1 MTELLPQVVPALAM
15 TLLHFLWQGAAIGAL
30 AWLALSLLRHARP
43 QARYAVA
50 CAALLLCVLLPA
62 WSVTHALAGMARDT
76 LQQGAP
82 APALDA
88 GAASMPLVW
97 LRDAGQASSLSP
109 ALPWIVAL
117 WASGAGLLLLRMA
130 CGLAWV
136 RRLQAGSQAG
146 DGRWQACVDRLAVRL
161 RIGRRVALRI
171 VDAGD
176 SPVCAGWWRP
186 VVLLPAA
193 IAARM
198 PAELLEALLAHELA
212 HVRRH
217 DYLVNLLQGAVE
229 ALLFYHPAVWWL
241 SRRIR
246 IERELVADDLAAAA
260 LGEPRR
266 LAVALAELDRF
277 DASPFPVHIP
287 FFAHA
292 ARGGHLMSRIQQL
305 VRPDRRAASGA
316 LVLPLVALAAAGV
329 VFHAHARLADAT
341 PVVIEHRVAAAD
353 PLPAPTPVAAT
364 GARPAARPS
373 PAAPVK
379 ARVALRGN
387 DDGYALVRKGSDG
400 FAMSGTLD
408 DVDAIRAARDAI
420 DDDFLWF
427 RRDGK
432 AWVLRDADA
441 LSRARAAWKDTD
453 ALDKKMRALDARMR
467 PHSER
472 MQALGQRMEVLAG
485 ESDADSPEMREASR
499 RIEAVSRQIQAV
511 AQQQAALAVQQMQPD
526 LGEARQ
532 RQLENEMDEQQA
544 KMEALERQM
553 EVQTA
558 AIDAASERMQARQQ
572 PMEALG
578 REMEAAGKPMEAIGK
593 EMEVIGDQI
602 ERTAAI
608 AETEIRRIIDDAYG
622 RGLATP
628 APSAH

>member
-15 TLLHFLWQGAAIGAL
+15 ALLHFLWQGAAVGAL
-30 AWLALSLLRHARP
+30 AWLSLSLLRRARP

-62 WSVTHALAGMARDT
+62 WSLAHALAGMARDA
-76 LQQGAP
+76 LPQG

-88 GAASMPLVW
+88 GIDTMPLVW
-97 LRDAGQASSLSP
+97 LRDAGQASALSP
-109 ALPWIVAL
+109 ALSWIVAL
-117 WASGAGLLLLRMA
+117 WAAGACLLLLRMA
-130 CGLAWV
+130 CGLAWLH
-136 RRLQAGSQAG
+136 RLQAGAHA
-146 DGRWQACVDRLAVRL
+146 DGRWQACVDRLALRL
-161 RIGRRVALRI
+161 RVGRRVALRV

-229 ALLFYHPAVWWL
+229 ALLFYHPVVWWL

-246 IERELVADDLAAAA
+246 IERELVADDLAAAE
-260 LGEPRR
+260 LGDPRR

-277 DASPFPVHIP
+277 DPSPVPVHSP
-287 FFAHA
+287 LFAHA

-316 LVLPLVALAAAGV
+316 LVLPLIALAAAGA
-329 VFHAHARLADAT
+329 VFHAHARLADASSM
-341 PVVIEHRVAAAD
+341 VIEQHVAAAT
-353 PLPAPTPVAAT
+353 PRPAPASAAA
-364 GARPAARPS
+364 GVARPAAQPS
-373 PAAPVK
+373 ASASARAAIV
-379 ARVALRGN
+379 RRGD
-387 DDGYALVRKGSDG
+387 DDGYALVRKDSEG
-400 FAMSGTLD
+400 FAISGTLD
-408 DVDAIRAARDAI
+408 DVDAVRAARDAI
-420 DDDFLWF
+420 DADFIWF

-453 ALDKKMRALDARMR
+453 ALDLKMRALDAHMR

-472 MQALGQRMEVLAG
+472 MQALGERMEALAR
-485 ESDADSPEMREASR
+485 ESDVESPEMREASR
-499 RIEAVSRQIQAV
+499 RIEAVSRQIQAA

-544 KMEALERQM
+544 KMEALERQL

-578 REMEAAGKPMEAIGK
+578 REMEAAGKPMEAISK
-593 EMEVIGDQI
+593 EMEAIGDQI

-608 AETEIRRIIDDAYG
+608 AETEIRRIIDDAYA
-622 RGLATP
+622 RGLATQ
-628 APSAH
+628 APSAQ

>member
-1 MTELLPQVVPALAM
+1 MAEWLPQVVPALAM
-15 TLLHFLWQGAAIGAL
+15 ALLHFLWQGAVVGAL
-30 AWLALSLLRHARP
+30 AWIALSLLRHARP
-43 QARYAVA
+43 QLRYAVA
-50 CAALLLCVLLPA
+50 CAALSLCVLLPA
-62 WSVTHALAGMARDT
+62 WSVVHALAGVAGDAVLDPR
-76 LQQGAP
+76 AF
-82 APALDA
+82 ALDA
-88 GAASMPLVW
+88 ASTPLLW
-97 LRDAGQASSLSP
+97 FRDAGQAPSFSP
-109 ALPWIVAL
+109 MSPWIVAL
-117 WASGAGLLLLRMA
+117 WAAGAGLFLLRMGF
-130 CGLAWV
+130 GLAWV
-136 RRLQAGSQAG
+136 HRLRAGSHAD
-146 DGRWQACVDRLAVRL
+146 DGRWQACVDRLAVGLRL
-161 RIGRRVALRI
+161 GRRVALRI

-198 PAELLEALLAHELA
+198 PADLLEALLAHELA

-217 DYLVNLLQGAVE
+217 DYLVNLLQGTVE
-229 ALLFYHPAVWWL
+229 ALLFYHPVVWWL
-241 SRRIR
+241 SHRIR

-277 DASPFPVHIP
+277 VGSPSPAHLP
-287 FFAHA
+287 LFAHA

-305 VRPDRRAASGA
+305 VRPDRRAASAA

-329 VFHAHARLADAT
+329 VFHAHARLADAA
-341 PVVIEHRVAAAD
+341 PVVIGQRIATSA
-353 PLPAPTPVAAT
+353 PLPAPTPVAVAA
-364 GARPAARPS
+364 ARPAAQPV
-373 PAAPVK
+373 AAPVK
-379 ARVALRGN
+379 TLVARRDDN
-387 DDGYALVRKGSDG
+387 DGYALVRKGSDG

-432 AWVLRDADA
+432 AWVLRDAEA

-472 MQALGQRMEVLAG
+472 MQALGQRMEALAAEG
-485 ESDADSPEMREASR
+485 DAESPEMREASR
-499 RIEAVSRQIQAV
+499 QIETLSRQIQAV

-526 LGEARQ
+526 LDEARQ
-532 RQLENEMDEQQA
+532 RQLENEMREQQA
-544 KMEALERQM
+544 RMEALDRQM
-553 EVQTA
+553 EVHST
-558 AIDAASERMQARQQ
+558 AIDAAAERMRVRHE

-593 EMEVIGDQI
+593 EMEAVGEQI

-608 AETEIRRIIDDAYG
+608 AEAEIRRIIDDAYA

-628 APSAH
+628 APSVH

>member
-15 TLLHFLWQGAAIGAL
+15 ALLHFLWQGAVVGAL
-30 AWLALSLLRHARP
+30 AWLALSLSRHARP
-43 QARYAVA
+43 QLRYAVA
-50 CAALLLCVLLPA
+50 CAALSMCVLLPA
-62 WSVTHALAGMARDT
+62 WSVVHALAGIAGDT
-76 LQQGAP
+76 MPRTGTFAF
-82 APALDA
+82 DT
-88 GAASMPLVW
+88 GAATTPLMW
-97 LRDAGQASSLSP
+97 LRDAGQASTFSA

-117 WASGAGLLLLRMA
+117 WASGSCLLLLRMA

-136 RRLQAGSQAG
+136 RRLQAGSHAG

-171 VDAGD
+171 VDTGD

-186 VVLLPAA
+186 MVLLPAA

-217 DYLVNLLQGAVE
+217 DYLVNLMQGAVE
-229 ALLFYHPAVWWL
+229 ALLFYHPVVWWL
-241 SRRIR
+241 SHRIR

-277 DASPFPVHIP
+277 DASPSPALLP
-287 FFAHA
+287 LFAHA

-305 VRPDRRAASGA
+305 VHPDRRAASGA

-329 VFHAHARLADAT
+329 VFHAHARLVDAA
-341 PVVIEHRVAAAD
+341 PAVVEQRVAAAK

-364 GARPAARPS
+364 AARPAAQPS
-373 PAAPVK
+373 PAAPAK
-379 ARVALRGN
+379 TLVALRGN

-420 DDDFLWF
+420 GDDFLWF

-472 MQALGQRMEVLAG
+472 MQALGQRMDALAG
-485 ESDADSPEMREASR
+485 EGDAESPEMREASR
-499 RIEAVSRQIQAV
+499 RIEALSRQVQAV

-532 RQLENEMDEQQA
+532 RQLEDEMSQQQA
-544 KMEALERQM
+544 RMEALERQM
-553 EVQTA
+553 EVHSA
-558 AIDAASERMQARQQ
+558 AIDAASERMRVRHE

-593 EMEVIGDQI
+593 EMEVVGEQI

-608 AETEIRRIIDDAYG
+608 AEAEIRRIIDDAYS

-628 APSAH
+628 APTMH

>member
-1 MTELLPQVVPALAM
+1 MTELLPQLVPALAM
-15 TLLHFLWQGAAIGAL
+15 ALLHFLWQGAVVGAV

-43 QARYAVA
+43 QLRYAVA

-62 WSVTHALAGMARDT
+62 WSLVHALAGLAGTPSPGLR
-76 LQQGAP
+76 AP
-82 APALDA
+82 AFDA
-88 GAASMPLVW
+88 ATAAAPLVW
-97 LRDAGQASSLSP
+97 LRDAGQASPLPS
-109 ALPWIVAL
+109 AMPWIVAL
-117 WASGAGLLLLRMA
+117 WAAGAGLFLLRMA

-136 RRLQAGSQAG
+136 HRLRAGSHAG
-146 DGRWQACVDRLAVRL
+146 DSHWQACIDRLAVRL
-161 RIGRRVALRI
+161 RVGRRVALRI

-198 PAELLEALLAHELA
+198 PADLLEALLAHELA

-229 ALLFYHPAVWWL
+229 ALLFYHPVVWWL
-241 SRRIR
+241 SHRVR
-246 IERELVADDLAAAA
+246 IERELVADDLAANA

-277 DASPFPVHIP
+277 TASPLPAP
-287 FFAHA
+287 LPLFAHA

-316 LVLPLVALAAAGV
+316 LFLPIVALAAAGV
-329 VFHAHARLADAT
+329 VFHAHAKLADAPPAAVDQ
-341 PVVIEHRVAAAD
+341 PVATAAA
-353 PLPAPTPVAAT
+353 LPAPAPAAAAS
-364 GARPAARPS
+364 ARPAAKPV
-373 PAAPVK
+373 AAPVK
-379 ARVALRGN
+379 TRVARR
-387 DDGYALVRKGSDG
+387 DDGKGYALVRKDRDG
-400 FAMSGTLD
+400 FVISGTFD
-408 DVDAIRAARDAI
+408 DADAIRAARDAI
-420 DDDFLWF
+420 DGDFLWF

-453 ALDKKMRALDARMR
+453 ALDDKMRALDARMR
-467 PHSER
+467 PHDER
-472 MQALGQRMEVLAG
+472 MQALGKRMEALEAD
-485 ESDADSPEMREASR
+485 SDADSPEMHEASR
-499 RIEAVSRQIQAV
+499 RIDALARQIQAT
-511 AQQQAALAVQQMQPD
+511 AHQQATLAVQMEPD
-526 LGEARQ
+526 LDEARQ
-532 RQLENEMDEQQA
+532 REIANEMREQEA
-544 KMEALERQM
+544 RLEALERQLQAHNATL
-553 EVQTA
+553 EA
-558 AIDAASERMQARQQ
+558 AAGRMRDRHE

-593 EMEVIGDQI
+593 EMEAVGKQI
-602 ERTAAI
+602 ERSAAI
-608 AETEIRRIIDDAYG
+608 AEADIHRIIDDAYA